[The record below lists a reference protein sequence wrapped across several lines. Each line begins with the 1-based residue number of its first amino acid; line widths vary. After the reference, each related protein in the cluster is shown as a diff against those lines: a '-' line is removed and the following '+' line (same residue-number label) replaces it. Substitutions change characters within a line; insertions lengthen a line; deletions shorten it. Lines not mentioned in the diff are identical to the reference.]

1 MKKKWTMICILTLA
15 LAVTT
20 LQGMAQT
27 PPNQTT
33 PPTDQSAPNSTSP
46 SAAQS
51 EAGQATADPELAAKV
66 EARLQQLS
74 TELGLS
80 DVQKNELKPILQ
92 EEFKRLK
99 AVKDDTTRS
108 VEDKKEKSKDV
119 QESARDQMKQV
130 LSPNQQKKL
139 AELTENDDQ

>member
-1 MKKKWTMICILTLA
+1 MMICSLTLA
-15 LAVTT
+15 LAFTA

-27 PPNQTT
+27 SPNQTT
-33 PPTDQSAPNSTSP
+33 PPADQSAPPSTSP

-51 EAGQATADPELAAKV
+51 EGGQAVADPELNAKV

-74 TELGLS
+74 AELGLS

-99 AVKDDTTRS
+99 AVKDDTTRTI
-108 VEDKKEKSKDV
+108 DNKKEKSKDV

-139 AELTENDDQ
+139 AELPENDDQ